1 MPYNCFI
8 LESIVYFVLA
18 ANSLSF
24 SSFNY
29 LVWFF
34 QLLKPEVFD
43 FIDKH
48 NLHDVIQEKVQLYF
62 VQVKFLNPWFLHM
75 P

>member
-8 LESIVYFVLA
+8 LDSIVYFVLA

-29 LVWFF
+29 FVWFF

-48 NLHDVIQEKVQLYF
+48 NLHDVIQEKVLYF
-62 VQVKFLNPWFLHM
+62 VKLNF
-75 P
+75 